1 VYLASRPMPPAV
13 AAAEHTSPGIVTHT
27 HYDVCLVVSCSLC
40 HNTDLSFGHGV
51 PLIL

>member
-13 AAAEHTSPGIVTHT
+13 AAAEHTSPRIVTHT
-27 HYDVCLVVSCSLC
+27 MMCAWLSPVHSC